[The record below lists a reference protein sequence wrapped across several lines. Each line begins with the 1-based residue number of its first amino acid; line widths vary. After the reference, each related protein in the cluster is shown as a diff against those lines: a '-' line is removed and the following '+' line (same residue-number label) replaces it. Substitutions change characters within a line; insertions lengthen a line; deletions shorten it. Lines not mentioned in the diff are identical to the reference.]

1 MGRDI
6 LKSAKNL
13 ILKLNEE
20 DKKSGNLENAVRGI
34 QIRQQKLEKKLD
46 EVLKGLESLTKAIL
60 N

>member
-13 ILKLNEE
+13 VLKLNEE
-20 DKKSGNLENAVRGI
+20 QKKSSTLDNAVRCI

-46 EVLKGLESLTKAIL
+46 EGLKGLESITKVIL